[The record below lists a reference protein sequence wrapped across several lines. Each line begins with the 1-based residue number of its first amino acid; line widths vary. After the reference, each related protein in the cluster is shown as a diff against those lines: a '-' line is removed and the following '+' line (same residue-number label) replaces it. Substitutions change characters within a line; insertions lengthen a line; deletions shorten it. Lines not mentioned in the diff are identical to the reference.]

1 MTTESATASSRWIL
15 EDLGPL
21 LDVSEH
27 CGRQVLAS
35 PLHGFWSL
43 VLPTK
48 TATAPSQGAHMF
60 NPASTTY
67 CGH

>member
-1 MTTESATASSRWIL
+1 MTTEWIL

-21 LDVSEH
+21 SDVREH

-35 PLHGFWSL
+35 PLHEFWSL
-43 VLPTK
+43 VLPTKK

-60 NPASTTY
+60 NPASTAY